1 MSTWVART
9 VMSLAHIKAKVV
21 GIAIGYAKTVVT
33 ATYGWVTAALE
44 WHRRKLLTDAA
55 YPLALMAIGKAVIR
69 ISVPKAAL
77 AAALIA
83 LLAELLGGLQRPRWM
98 DDHDEWDT

>member
-1 MSTWVART
+1 MSTWVSSAVT
-9 VMSLAHIKAKVV
+9 SIVQVKSKVTGTTMGYIKAVV
-21 GIAIGYAKTVVT
+21 KT
-33 ATYGWVTAALE
+33 AYRWVTAALE
-44 WHRRKLLTDAA
+44 WHRNRLLTDAA
-55 YPLALMAIGKAVIR
+55 YPLALLAIGKAVIR

-98 DDHDEWDT
+98 DDQDEWDL